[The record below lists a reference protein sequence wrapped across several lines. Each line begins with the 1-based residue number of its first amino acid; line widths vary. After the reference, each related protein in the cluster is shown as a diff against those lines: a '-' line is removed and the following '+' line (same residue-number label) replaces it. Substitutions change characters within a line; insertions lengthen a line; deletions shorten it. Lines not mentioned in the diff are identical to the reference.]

1 MSDSVVVI
9 DNMTKK
15 FGEFTAVD
23 QLSMTVERGRILGF
37 IGPNGAGKTTTIK
50 ILVGLARPT
59 SGHATIA
66 GADCVTESHQIKKLV
81 GYMPDKFG
89 PYPNM
94 RVREYLDFFGAAFK
108 IPKKERKAR
117 IQEVLE
123 ITRAT
128 YMQDRYVEALSHGMQ
143 QRVGIARTLLH
154 DPEVLIFDDPA
165 NGLDPE
171 ARIEMRDLLLRLA
184 DLGKTLIVTSHIL
197 PELSRICDEIAIISG
212 GKLRASGTMAEI
224 NEQLGQMRMV
234 EIHLDGAD
242 RIDQAQEIVRKHSD
256 IAEIA
261 GSKTEE
267 LIRFRANL
275 TDQAMANLLNSLVS
289 ANVPVA
295 QFHEVQ
301 TDLEDA
307 FLTVTKE
314 DRAKMV

>member
-1 MSDSVVVI
+1 MLSDGDI
-9 DNMTKK
+9 DALFPNAEEVP
-15 FGEFTAVD
+15 GELNIEDMDDDSDNPVLDREMFVHWL
-23 QLSMTVERGRILGF
+23 QEGY
-37 IGPNGAGKTTTIK
+37 TTCD
-50 ILVGLARPT
+50 V
-59 SGHATIA
+59 
-66 GADCVTESHQIKKLV
+66 
-81 GYMPDKFG
+81 
-89 PYPNM
+89 
-94 RVREYLDFFGAAFK
+94 
-108 IPKKERKAR
+108 
-117 IQEVLE
+117 
-123 ITRAT
+123 
-128 YMQDRYVEALSHGMQ
+128 
-143 QRVGIARTLLH
+143 ARTLLH
-154 DPEVLIFDDPA
+154 DPEVLIFDEPA

-184 DLGKTLIVTSHIL
+184 ELGKTLIVTSHIL

-234 EIHLDGAD
+234 EIHLHGAE
-242 RIDQAQEIVRKHSD
+242 RIDEAQDIVRGHSD

-275 TDQAMANLLNSLVS
+275 TDQGMAQLLNSLVT
-289 ANVPVA
+289 ANIPIA

>member
-1 MSDSVVVI
+1 MKDVSFEVKEKEVVVI
-9 DNMTKK
+9 IGASGSGKSTLVRCLSRLVEPTTGAINFDGIDLLRATDNELIEIRRKK
-15 FGEFTAVD
+15 MGMVFQQFALLPHLTTMENVAFPLDVQGV
-23 QLSMTVERGRILGF
+23 
-37 IGPNGAGKTTTIK
+37 PKTIREARALEV
-50 ILVGLARPT
+50 IELVGLRGRENYYPRQL
-59 SGHATIA
+59 SG
-66 GADCVTESHQIKKLV
+66 GQ
-81 GYMPDKFG
+81 
-89 PYPNM
+89 
-94 RVREYLDFFGAAFK
+94 
-108 IPKKERKAR
+108 
-117 IQEVLE
+117 
-123 ITRAT
+123 
-128 YMQDRYVEALSHGMQ
+128 Q

-154 DPEVLIFDDPA
+154 DPEVLIFDEPA

-184 DLGKTLIVTSHIL
+184 ELGKTLIVTSHIL

-234 EIHLDGAD
+234 EIHLHGAE
-242 RIDQAQEIVRKHSD
+242 RIDEAQEIVRGHSD

-275 TDQAMANLLNSLVS
+275 TDQGMAQLLNSLVT
-289 ANVPVA
+289 ANIPIA